1 MRVVLVGMSH
11 RTAPLA
17 LREQLAVADPVPALR
32 KLVASEE
39 IDEAVLVA
47 TCNRVEVVATTRQP
61 DAARL
66 RIHSFLRR
74 ELASRD
80 VGPEIEGCLYEHV
93 DGDAMRHVLRVAC
106 SLDSMVLGEPQILGQ
121 AKEAWRR
128 AAECGA
134 AGPVLARLFQQA
146 FATAKRVRTETRVAE
161 RPVSLARVAV
171 DLAQRIFEELA
182 DKRALLVGAGE
193 MVEAA
198 AFALRGAGL
207 AQMAVANRTPERAAE
222 LAARCSGTAHG
233 LDELPRLLP
242 EADLVITSIAAAGPV
257 LTPALL
263 EPALRGRRSL
273 PLFVIDLGVP
283 RNADPAIDRIDNVYR
298 YDIDDLGALAEENA
312 RARQQ
317 ELARAEAIVEEQK
330 QRFDGW
336 FAALRAVPTIRHLRE
351 RAEAI
356 RAAEFERVAGR
367 LALGPGEREAVE
379 YLTRALVNKLLHEP
393 VTQLRRAAEREEGV
407 ALLEVAR
414 LLFDL
419 DAEERDDPGP
429 ADPE

>member
-1 MRVVLVGMSH
+1 VRVVLVGMSH

-39 IDEAVLVA
+39 IDEAVLIA

-80 VGPEIEGCLYEHV
+80 VGPEVEDCLYEHL

-207 AQMAVANRTPERAAE
+207 AQIAVANRTPERAAE

-242 EADLVITSIAAAGPV
+242 EADLVIASIAAAGPV

-263 EPALRGRRSL
+263 EPALRARRGL
-273 PLFVIDLGVP
+273 PVFVIDLGVP

-298 YDIDDLGALAEENA
+298 YDVDDLGALAEENA

-317 ELARAEAIVEEQK
+317 EVARAEAIVEEQK

-379 YLTRALVNKLLHEP
+379 YLTRALVNKLLHDP

-429 ADPE
+429 ADAE